1 MTQEQMEHAMEF
13 ILNQQASMSV
23 KLDMMIEQQA
33 KDQKRLAWLEK
44 RANNAIR
51 LGSRFITGLG
61 KATKELTEAQKELT
75 GTQKKHEENLARI
88 EENMA
93 RLEENLNA
101 VIILF
106 ERHITET
113 HGTI

>member
-1 MTQEQMEHAMEF
+1 MTQEHMDRAMEF
-13 ILNQQASMSV
+13 ILSQQASTSV
-23 KLDMMIEQQA
+23 KLDILVEQQA
-33 KDQKRLAWLEK
+33 EANKRLEKLEK
-44 RANNAIR
+44 TTHNAIK

-61 KATKELTEAQKELT
+61 KANKGLSE
-75 GTQKKHEENLARI
+75 TQKKHEENLARI
-88 EENMA
+88 
-93 RLEENLNA
+93 EENLNA

>member
-1 MTQEQMEHAMEF
+1 MTQEQIERTMEF
-13 ILNQQASMSV
+13 ILNQQASSSV

-33 KDQKRLAWLEK
+33 KDQIRLAKLEK

-61 KATKELTEAQKELT
+61 KSTKALSDS
-75 GTQKKHEENLARI
+75 QKKHEENLTRI
-88 EENMA
+88 EQNIG

-101 VIILF
+101 VILLF